1 MDDTPK
7 IKKPPGA
14 SDNPMHLL
22 LLDDH
27 PVHPRLLAKMLIRM
41 GYAVLFARTF
51 EEARHTLSTHKIDM
65 ILLDIRMRRQ
75 NGLDI
80 TEVAGEKEKLT
91 GKHIPLIALSDN
103 VIKAQRE
110 KCFET
115 GMDEYLPKPVFQS
128 ELARIIERLR

>member
-7 IKKPPGA
+7 QNERPGT

-27 PVHPRLLAKMLIRM
+27 PIHLRLIAKMLLRL
-41 GYAVLFARTF
+41 GHFVLVAKSF
-51 EEARHTLSTHKIDM
+51 EEARHILSTQKIDM
-65 ILLDIRMRRQ
+65 ILLDIHMRRQ
-75 NGLDI
+75 NGIDL
-80 TEVAGEKEKLT
+80 TEVAKEKEKQT

-110 KCFET
+110 ECFET

-128 ELARIIERLR
+128 ELARVIEKLL